1 MGTHNISEW
10 KFAVSFRVINNISI
24 RGAATVYIIYQI
36 IDINVN
42 IYDIVLYH
50 KWLFKEKEK
59 NQKKKNIY
67 KVNKYYKCI
76 RYYIYNIYI
85 LNIYY

>member
-1 MGTHNISEW
+1 MAVLRKGTLTPQTSSMGTHNISEW
-10 KFAVSFRVINNISI
+10 KFAVSFRVINDISI

-50 KWLFKEKEK
+50 E
-59 NQKKKNIY
+59 
-67 KVNKYYKCI
+67 
-76 RYYIYNIYI
+76 
-85 LNIYY
+85 